1 MYYKDTNISLLKLL
15 RRIKNDSKKNF
26 YGFCGFLGF
35 LSLRYF
41 SSGNVTDLTYI
52 GFFAF
57 FSNFIIA
64 KINGDKADER
74 YVQDEKAAM
83 AFTGQLAIIELF
95 ILWCITIV
103 SRNVEL
109 MCVLLSITYA
119 ITLNVYAIKLYILEE
134 K

>member
-1 MYYKDTNISLLKLL
+1 MIQ
-15 RRIKNDSKKNF
+15 KKF
-26 YGFCGFLGF
+26 FMGFCGFLGF

-41 SSGNVTDLTYI
+41 SSGNVADLTYI

-64 KINGDKADER
+64 KINGDKVDER

-83 AFTGQLAIIELF
+83 AFTGQFAIIELF
-95 ILWCITIV
+95 ILWCIAIV

>member
-1 MYYKDTNISLLKLL
+1 MYHKDINISLLKLL
-15 RRIKNDSKKNF
+15 RRIKNDSEKF
-26 YGFCGFLGF
+26 FMGFCGFLGF

-41 SSGNVTDLTYI
+41 SSGNVVDLTYI
-52 GFFAF
+52 GFAF

-103 SRNVEL
+103 SRNIEL

>member
-1 MYYKDTNISLLKLL
+1 MLLTLHIL
-15 RRIKNDSKKNF
+15 D
-26 YGFCGFLGF
+26 FC
-35 LSLRYF
+35 
-41 SSGNVTDLTYI
+41 
-52 GFFAF
+52 F

-103 SRNVEL
+103 SRNIEL

>member
-1 MYYKDTNISLLKLL
+1 MVIKQMKGMYKMKS
-15 RRIKNDSKKNF
+15 
-26 YGFCGFLGF
+26 
-35 LSLRYF
+35 
-41 SSGNVTDLTYI
+41 
-52 GFFAF
+52 
-57 FSNFIIA
+57 
-64 KINGDKADER
+64 
-74 YVQDEKAAM
+74 AM

-103 SRNVEL
+103 SRNIEL

>member
-1 MYYKDTNISLLKLL
+1 MLLTLHIL
-15 RRIKNDSKKNF
+15 D
-26 YGFCGFLGF
+26 
-35 LSLRYF
+35 
-41 SSGNVTDLTYI
+41 
-52 GFFAF
+52 FFAF
-57 FSNFIIA
+57 FSNFIIS

-103 SRNVEL
+103 SRNIEL

>member
-1 MYYKDTNISLLKLL
+1 
-15 RRIKNDSKKNF
+15 
-26 YGFCGFLGF
+26 
-35 LSLRYF
+35 
-41 SSGNVTDLTYI
+41 
-52 GFFAF
+52 
-57 FSNFIIA
+57 
-64 KINGDKADER
+64 
-74 YVQDEKAAM
+74 M

-134 K
+134 NNMPKFICNLKKYRQLKELTQEQLAEKVGVRRETIMRLEAGKYNPSLKLAIDISKIVDTPIDELFILIVCIIKNVF

>member
-1 MYYKDTNISLLKLL
+1 
-15 RRIKNDSKKNF
+15 
-26 YGFCGFLGF
+26 
-35 LSLRYF
+35 
-41 SSGNVTDLTYI
+41 
-52 GFFAF
+52 
-57 FSNFIIA
+57 
-64 KINGDKADER
+64 
-74 YVQDEKAAM
+74 M

-103 SRNVEL
+103 SRNIEL